1 MWVGDGVATNIRLI
15 IMIDRGCVRVIPL
28 KIGLRGL
35 SRYEVFSVLESR
47 HRIRMHTGLRAV
59 FLSQLD
65 LALQAIILTSAASTP
80 IKTALSSDCE
90 CRRVS

>member
-1 MWVGDGVATNIRLI
+1 MWVGDGVATNIGLI

-28 KIGLRGL
+28 KVGLRGL

-65 LALQAIILTSAASTP
+65 LAMQAIILTSAASAP
-80 IKTALSSDCE
+80 IKRAFPSDRK

>member
-1 MWVGDGVATNIRLI
+1 MWVGDGVATNISLI

-28 KIGLRGL
+28 KVGLRGL

-65 LALQAIILTSAASTP
+65 LAMQAIILTSATSAP
-80 IKTALSSDCE
+80 IKTTLSSDRK